1 MDDSGGGQTTSASS
15 RGDGGNAGGSVGEY
29 TPPWS
34 RGGARRTLE
43 EEPISN
49 VIGRVRFIPDPH
61 SKAILVLAPPE
72 FVGNIRDTI
81 NELDVPGMQVMVRAT
96 IIAVDHSA
104 LTSLGIQL
112 ATNPEAFGPLEEN
125 SITALG
131 SLTSLATHGSAE
143 VGDTPIGAEGTGTIV
158 GATTQVYALIDFLVK
173 HTNAR
178 VLNEQTLWTE
188 DNEEA
193 SFFKGEKVAFQT
205 DFSVSDTGGRVTS
218 NFEFQRVGM
227 TLAVRPS
234 ITPEQNVD
242 MIVNIILSQLTGESI
257 NGQPVRT
264 EMETTTNMIVADTE
278 TLMLG
283 GILFQ
288 KESRVKRKIW
298 LLGDLPLL
306 GGLFQHNDISLAN
319 NELIVFI
326 TPFVVNKAVEL
337 SEAAQQKIEESK
349 RRLEEIRTQLG
360 ETAEQLNEQMDKE
373 R

>member
-1 MDDSGGGQTTSASS
+1 
-15 RGDGGNAGGSVGEY
+15 
-29 TPPWS
+29 
-34 RGGARRTLE
+34 
-43 EEPISN
+43 
-49 VIGRVRFIPDPH
+49 
-61 SKAILVLAPPE
+61 
-72 FVGNIRDTI
+72 
-81 NELDVPGMQVMVRAT
+81 
-96 IIAVDHSA
+96 
-104 LTSLGIQL
+104 
-112 ATNPEAFGPLEEN
+112 
-125 SITALG
+125 
-131 SLTSLATHGSAE
+131 
-143 VGDTPIGAEGTGTIV
+143 
-158 GATTQVYALIDFLVK
+158 
-173 HTNAR
+173 
-178 VLNEQTLWTE
+178 
-188 DNEEA
+188 
-193 SFFKGEKVAFQT
+193 
-205 DFSVSDTGGRVTS
+205 
-218 NFEFQRVGM
+218 
-227 TLAVRPS
+227 
-234 ITPEQNVD
+234 